1 MKKTG
6 FFGSLKRRVG
16 VSAAVVGLVGAF
28 AVSGSPASAE
38 PSAPDSK
45 SQSKPTVVLVHGAF
59 ADSSSWNGVVERLQ
73 RRGYPVLAP
82 ANPLRGLESDQAYVS
97 AVLKSVTG
105 PIVLVGHSYGGA
117 VISGAAKDNPQVK
130 ALVFIAA
137 FAPETGESALELSG
151 KFPGSK
157 LGPDTSTPLAYP
169 GGTELSINPAN
180 YRDVFAGDLSREA
193 AAVGA
198 ATQRPVDVS
207 ALGAPFVGV
216 PAWKTVPSWALV
228 ATNDNAIPA
237 AAERFMAKRANAHTV
252 EVKASHSVAVSRPDA
267 VADLIQDAARG

>member
-16 VSAAVVGLVGAF
+16 ISAAVVGLVGAF
-28 AVSGSPASAE
+28 AVSGSSASAE
-38 PSAPDSK
+38 PAAQDSK
-45 SQSKPTVVLVHGAF
+45 SHPKPTVVLVHGAF
-59 ADSSSWNGVVERLQ
+59 ADASSWNGVVERLQ

-82 ANPLRGLESDQAYVS
+82 ANPLRNLESDQAYVS

-137 FAPETGESALELSG
+137 FAPETGETLGELSA

-157 LGPDTSTPLAYP
+157 LGPDTTNAVPYP
-169 GGTELSINPAN
+169 GGVDLSIKPAN
-180 YRDVFAGDLSREA
+180 YRDVFAGDLSRDV

-198 ATQRPVDVS
+198 ATQRPADASV
-207 ALGAPFVGV
+207 LGTPFAGV
-216 PAWKTVPSWALV
+216 PAWKTIPSWALV

-267 VADLIQDAARG
+267 VADLIQAAARG

>member
-16 VSAAVVGLVGAF
+16 ISAAVVGLVGAF
-28 AVSGSPASAE
+28 AVSGSSASAE
-38 PSAPDSK
+38 PSAQESK
-45 SQSKPTVVLVHGAF
+45 SQPKPTVVLVHGAF

-137 FAPETGESALELSG
+137 FAPETGESALDLSG

-169 GGTELSINPAN
+169 GGTELTIKPAN
-180 YRDVFAGDLSREA
+180 YRDVFAADLSREA

-198 ATQRPVDVS
+198 ATQRPVDVT

-216 PAWKTVPSWALV
+216 PAWKTIPSWALV

-267 VADLIQDAARG
+267 VADLIQSAARG

>member
-16 VSAAVVGLVGAF
+16 ISAAVVGLVGAF
-28 AVSGSPASAE
+28 AVSGSSASAE
-38 PSAPDSK
+38 PSAQDSK
-45 SQSKPTVVLVHGAF
+45 SHPKPTVVLVHGAF

-137 FAPETGESALELSG
+137 FAPETGESALDLSG

-169 GGTELSINPAN
+169 GGTELTIKPAN
-180 YRDVFAGDLSREA
+180 YRDVFAADLSREA

-198 ATQRPVDVS
+198 ATQRPVDVT

-216 PAWKTVPSWALV
+216 PAWKTIPSWALV

-267 VADLIQDAARG
+267 VADLIQSAARG

>member
-1 MKKTG
+1 MRKTG

-28 AVSGSPASAE
+28 AVSGSSASAE
-38 PSAPDSK
+38 PSAQDSK
-45 SQSKPTVVLVHGAF
+45 SPSKPTVVLVHGAF

-137 FAPETGESALELSG
+137 FAPETGESALDLSG

-157 LGPDTSTPLAYP
+157 LGPDTSTTLAYP
-169 GGTELSINPAN
+169 GGTELSIKPAS

>member
-28 AVSGSPASAE
+28 AVSGSSASAE
-38 PSAPDSK
+38 PSTPDSK